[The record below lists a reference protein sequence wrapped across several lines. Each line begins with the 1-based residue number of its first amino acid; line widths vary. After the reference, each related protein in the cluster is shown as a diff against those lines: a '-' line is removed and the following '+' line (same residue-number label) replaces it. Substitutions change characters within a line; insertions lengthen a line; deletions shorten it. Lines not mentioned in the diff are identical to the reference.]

1 LYAAEARESAE
12 KGQMAARTGVYVC
25 HCGTNIAGKIDV
37 EELARYA
44 RGLPGV
50 AVSRDYRFMC
60 SEPGQEQI
68 RKDIQDYGLNRVV
81 VAACSPRM
89 HEGTFRKT
97 CQAAGINPYFL
108 QIANIREH
116 CSWVTDEPGAA
127 LDKAKDIVRAAV
139 ARVALHEPL
148 PTQEVPVLPDVLVV
162 GGGIAGI
169 QAALDIAD
177 AGYRVHLVERLQS
190 IGGHM
195 AQLDKTFP
203 TLDCSAC
210 ILTPKMVSVGT
221 HPMIRLHAYSEI
233 QEISGYVG
241 NFKVK
246 ILHKATYVDHQVC
259 TGCGVCQEKCPRR
272 VPSEYN
278 QGLGQRKAIYT
289 MFPQAVPNKPVIDRG
304 SCIYFQ
310 KGKCRACEK
319 FCEMKAIDFTQE
331 DRMEEVEVGSI
342 VVATGYDLM
351 DPGVITAYGYGRYPD
366 VITSLEFERLVS
378 AAGPTGG
385 HIRLKD
391 GREPRDVAI
400 LHCVGSR
407 DKNYHEYCSRVCC
420 MYSLKFA
427 HLIREKTEAN
437 VYLFYIDMRCFG
449 KGYEEFYDRVQ
460 QEGAVFIRGK
470 AAMVTDEA
478 TNPREKGRLTVVA
491 EDTLSGEVLRVPVDM
506 VVLAAAMEPRSDAE
520 KVSRTFLLGRSRDG
534 FFLEQHPKLAPVST
548 AAAGIFLAG
557 TCQGPKDIPDTVAHA
572 SAAAAKAIALASRG
586 KVEVESM
593 ISEIDPELCAGCQ
606 TCVALCPAKAITYVE
621 RRRISRV
628 NEALCLGCGACAAAC
643 PSGAARLKHFTSDQ
657 ILAEIEALMEA

>member
-1 LYAAEARESAE
+1 MPPGREGIRRKVAWPPA
-12 KGQMAARTGVYVC
+12 QGVYVC

-246 ILHKATYVDHQVC
+246 ILHKATYVDHRLC
-259 TGCGVCQEKCPRR
+259 TGCGG
-272 VPSEYN
+272 VPGEVPQASAFGVQPGAGSA
-278 QGLGQRKAIYT
+278 QGHLHHV
-289 MFPQAVPNKPVIDRG
+289 PQAVP
-304 SCIYFQ
+304 
-310 KGKCRACEK
+310 
-319 FCEMKAIDFTQE
+319 
-331 DRMEEVEVGSI
+331 
-342 VVATGYDLM
+342 
-351 DPGVITAYGYGRYPD
+351 
-366 VITSLEFERLVS
+366 TS
-378 AAGPTGG
+378 
-385 HIRLKD
+385 
-391 GREPRDVAI
+391 
-400 LHCVGSR
+400 
-407 DKNYHEYCSRVCC
+407 
-420 MYSLKFA
+420 
-427 HLIREKTEAN
+427 
-437 VYLFYIDMRCFG
+437 
-449 KGYEEFYDRVQ
+449 
-460 QEGAVFIRGK
+460 
-470 AAMVTDEA
+470 
-478 TNPREKGRLTVVA
+478 
-491 EDTLSGEVLRVPVDM
+491 
-506 VVLAAAMEPRSDAE
+506 
-520 KVSRTFLLGRSRDG
+520 
-534 FFLEQHPKLAPVST
+534 
-548 AAAGIFLAG
+548 
-557 TCQGPKDIPDTVAHA
+557 
-572 SAAAAKAIALASRG
+572 
-586 KVEVESM
+586 
-593 ISEIDPELCAGCQ
+593 
-606 TCVALCPAKAITYVE
+606 
-621 RRRISRV
+621 
-628 NEALCLGCGACAAAC
+628 
-643 PSGAARLKHFTSDQ
+643 PS
-657 ILAEIEALMEA
+657 